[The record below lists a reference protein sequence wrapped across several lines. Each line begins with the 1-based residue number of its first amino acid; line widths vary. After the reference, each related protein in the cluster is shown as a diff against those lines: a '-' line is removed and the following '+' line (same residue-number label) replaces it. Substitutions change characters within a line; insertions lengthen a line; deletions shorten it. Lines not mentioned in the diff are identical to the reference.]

1 MRNGTGR
8 PAERGSDCRPSPGRP
23 WPPRSSRGWRG
34 TPSGPGGWTSAPS
47 SPGPDRGRGCGAGSL
62 HRAGASG
69 ARLSAWGCGCPGG
82 GRSSPFPALG
92 GALASVGGLKPIH
105 RTLDGWGAGAEGS
118 PARGSRGA
126 GGGAGRAGGR
136 PSAAPGVDPATP
148 GPEEALW
155 RYVRLR
161 AFHAWR
167 CRIRK
172 APLRPCGGR
181 SGREAF
187 WTNPAISPPP
197 GTSPGPGRG
206 RSWRAFPEAS
216 TADGGFLGEDPGH
229 WSDGAPT
236 VGSGSRR
243 ACHGKRGP
251 SQPSRPRK
259 ARSACG
265 RRWEQWRR
273 RPERGGVNGEGR
285 MDGRLG
291 SWGRGRRA
299 GRRARNEA
307 EASAR
312 LGP

>member
-92 GALASVGGLKPIH
+92 GALASVGGLKPTH
-105 RTLDGWGAGAEGS
+105 RNARRMGRWGRRFARARVSRGGRRSGS
-118 PARGSRGA
+118 GRRKTRRGA
-126 GGGAGRAGGR
+126 GRGSGRHPALKR
-136 PSAAPGVDPATP
+136 PSGATW
-148 GPEEALW
+148 GFTLS
-155 RYVRLR
+155 LH
-161 AFHAWR
+161 AFHTWR

-172 APLRPCGGR
+172 AALRPCGGR
-181 SGREAF
+181 GRVVH
-187 WTNPAISPPP
+187 PSR
-197 GTSPGPGRG
+197 SDRG
-206 RSWRAFPEAS
+206 RP
-216 TADGGFLGEDPGH
+216 
-229 WSDGAPT
+229 GAPAGGA
-236 VGSGSRR
+236 GSNGGEGQR
-243 ACHGKRGP
+243 
-251 SQPSRPRK
+251 
-259 ARSACG
+259 
-265 RRWEQWRR
+265 
-273 RPERGGVNGEGR
+273 RGGVNGEGR

-291 SWGRGRRA
+291 LWGRGRRA